1 MTVSSRRR
9 HKFFLA
15 GLRWLVFFFWCALGL
30 QVFFVARIAMMRYVD
45 PGSTAFQRSELGRIS
60 HKYSSF
66 RWSQKWVDRPKLP
79 AHIQRAVIA
88 SEDDIFASHTGV
100 QWEALERAWSK
111 NARAEAKAQ
120 AKNQSPK
127 VVGGSTITQQ
137 LAKNLFLSGERTFFR
152 KAQELVLTLVLVFAG
167 VATIT
172 ELQEQVALF
181 SQNYEALQLDEL
193 PLTLLVL
200 SLGLW
205 WFAWRRTQE
214 AHAQLQERSRS
225 ELKVQ
230 ELLQHKSDLLQRLYT
245 AKEDER
251 LALARELHDEMGQT
265 STAIRTEVAVL
276 QRIGRLHPEAD
287 ESVKR
292 IAESAQHL
300 SQMTRQMLH
309 RLRPPALDSMG
320 LEQALMTLC
329 DNWQNSTQ
337 NLCEFKTSALPEGLN
352 DYACVTVYR
361 IVQEALTNVTRHA
374 HAKHVRVQLTLD
386 SQ

>member
-1 MTVSSRRR
+1 M
-9 HKFFLA
+9 K
-15 GLRWLVFFFWCALGL
+15 
-30 QVFFVARIAMMRYVD
+30 
-45 PGSTAFQRSELGRIS
+45 
-60 HKYSSF
+60 
-66 RWSQKWVDRPKLP
+66 
-79 AHIQRAVIA
+79 
-88 SEDDIFASHTGV
+88 
-100 QWEALERAWSK
+100 
-111 NARAEAKAQ
+111 
-120 AKNQSPK
+120 
-127 VVGGSTITQQ
+127 ITQIHKD
-137 LAKNLFLSGERTFFR
+137 LL
-152 KAQELVLTLVLVFAG
+152 LVLMLVLVFAG

-193 PLTLLVL
+193 PMTLLVL

-230 ELLQHKSDLLQRLYT
+230 ELLQHNSDLLQRLFT
-245 AKEDER
+245 AEEDER

-292 IAESAQHL
+292 IGESAQHL

-329 DNWQNSTQ
+329 DNWQQNTQ
-337 NLCEFKTSALPEGLN
+337 TVCEFKVPTLPEGLN

-386 SQ
+386 SQGLNLNIEDDGRGMADTQAVHPGFGLLGMQERVASVAGRMSISSKLGQGLRLAIEIPKESL

>member
-1 MTVSSRRR
+1 MKFKKI
-9 HKFFLA
+9 HKDL
-15 GLRWLVFFFWCALGL
+15 L
-30 QVFFVARIAMMRYVD
+30 
-45 PGSTAFQRSELGRIS
+45 
-60 HKYSSF
+60 
-66 RWSQKWVDRPKLP
+66 
-79 AHIQRAVIA
+79 
-88 SEDDIFASHTGV
+88 
-100 QWEALERAWSK
+100 
-111 NARAEAKAQ
+111 
-120 AKNQSPK
+120 
-127 VVGGSTITQQ
+127 
-137 LAKNLFLSGERTFFR
+137 
-152 KAQELVLTLVLVFAG
+152 LVLLLVAVFAV
-167 VATIT
+167 VATLT

-214 AHAQLQERSRS
+214 AHAQLQERISS

-230 ELLQHKSDLLQRLYT
+230 ELLQHKSDLLQRIYT

-251 LALARELHDEMGQT
+251 LALARELHDDMGQT

-292 IAESAQHL
+292 IGESAQHL
-300 SQMTRQMLH
+300 SQITRLMLH

-320 LEQALMTLC
+320 LAQALMALC
-329 DNWQNSTQ
+329 DNWQNSNK
-337 NLCEFKTSALPEGLN
+337 NLCEFKASDLPEGLN

-374 HAKHVRVQLTLD
+374 NAKHVWVQLTLD
-386 SQ
+386 SQGLNLNIEDDGRGMADTQAVHQGFGLLGMQERIASVAGRMSISSKIGQGLRLAIQIPKESL

>member
-1 MTVSSRRR
+1 MKFTKIHKDLFWVS
-9 HKFFLA
+9 
-15 GLRWLVFFFWCALGL
+15 
-30 QVFFVARIAMMRYVD
+30 M
-45 PGSTAFQRSELGRIS
+45 
-60 HKYSSF
+60 
-66 RWSQKWVDRPKLP
+66 
-79 AHIQRAVIA
+79 
-88 SEDDIFASHTGV
+88 
-100 QWEALERAWSK
+100 
-111 NARAEAKAQ
+111 
-120 AKNQSPK
+120 
-127 VVGGSTITQQ
+127 
-137 LAKNLFLSGERTFFR
+137 
-152 KAQELVLTLVLVFAG
+152 LVLVFAG

-172 ELQEQVALF
+172 ELQERVSLF
-181 SQNYEALQLDEL
+181 SQDYEALQLDEL

-230 ELLQHKSDLLQRLYT
+230 ELLQHKSDLLQRIYT

-251 LALARELHDEMGQT
+251 LALARELHDDMGQT
-265 STAIRTEVAVL
+265 STAIRTEVALL
-276 QRIGRLHPEAD
+276 QRIGRLHPEAE

-292 IAESAQHL
+292 ISESAQHL

-320 LEQALMTLC
+320 LAQALVALC
-329 DNWQNSTQ
+329 HNWQNSNQ
-337 NLCEFKTSALPEGLN
+337 NLCEFKASDLPEGLN

-374 HAKHVRVQLTLD
+374 NAKHVRVQLTLD
-386 SQ
+386 SKGLNLNIEDDGQGMADTQAVHPGFGLLGMQERVASVAGRMSISSKLGQGLRLAIQIPKESL

>member
-1 MTVSSRRR
+1 MKFKQI
-9 HKFFLA
+9 HKDL
-15 GLRWLVFFFWCALGL
+15 L
-30 QVFFVARIAMMRYVD
+30 
-45 PGSTAFQRSELGRIS
+45 
-60 HKYSSF
+60 
-66 RWSQKWVDRPKLP
+66 
-79 AHIQRAVIA
+79 
-88 SEDDIFASHTGV
+88 
-100 QWEALERAWSK
+100 
-111 NARAEAKAQ
+111 
-120 AKNQSPK
+120 
-127 VVGGSTITQQ
+127 
-137 LAKNLFLSGERTFFR
+137 
-152 KAQELVLTLVLVFAG
+152 LVLTLVLVFAG

-320 LEQALMTLC
+320 LEQALMSLC

-337 NLCEFKTSALPEGLN
+337 NVCELKTSALPEGLN

-374 HAKHVRVQLTLD
+374 NAKHVRVQLTLD
-386 SQ
+386 TQGLNLNIEDDGQGMADTQAVHQGFGLLGMQERVASVAGHMTISSKLGQGVRLAIQIPKESL

>member
-1 MTVSSRRR
+1 M
-9 HKFFLA
+9 K
-15 GLRWLVFFFWCALGL
+15 
-30 QVFFVARIAMMRYVD
+30 
-45 PGSTAFQRSELGRIS
+45 
-60 HKYSSF
+60 
-66 RWSQKWVDRPKLP
+66 
-79 AHIQRAVIA
+79 
-88 SEDDIFASHTGV
+88 
-100 QWEALERAWSK
+100 
-111 NARAEAKAQ
+111 
-120 AKNQSPK
+120 
-127 VVGGSTITQQ
+127 ITQIHKD
-137 LAKNLFLSGERTFFR
+137 LL
-152 KAQELVLTLVLVFAG
+152 LVLMLVLVFAG

-181 SQNYEALQLDEL
+181 SQNYETLQLDEL

-230 ELLQHKSDLLQRLYT
+230 ELLQHKSDLLQRLYS

-276 QRIGRLHPEAD
+276 QRIGRLHPEAE

-292 IAESAQHL
+292 IGESAQHL

-329 DNWQNSTQ
+329 DNWQQNTQ
-337 NLCEFKTSALPEGLN
+337 TVCEFKVPTLPEGLN

-374 HAKHVRVQLTLD
+374 NAKHVRVELTLD
-386 SQ
+386 SQGLNLNIEDDGQGMADTQAVHPGFGLLGMQERVASVAGRISISSKLGQGVRLAIQIPKESL

>member
-1 MTVSSRRR
+1 MKFKKI
-9 HKFFLA
+9 HKDL
-15 GLRWLVFFFWCALGL
+15 L
-30 QVFFVARIAMMRYVD
+30 
-45 PGSTAFQRSELGRIS
+45 
-60 HKYSSF
+60 
-66 RWSQKWVDRPKLP
+66 
-79 AHIQRAVIA
+79 
-88 SEDDIFASHTGV
+88 
-100 QWEALERAWSK
+100 
-111 NARAEAKAQ
+111 
-120 AKNQSPK
+120 
-127 VVGGSTITQQ
+127 
-137 LAKNLFLSGERTFFR
+137 
-152 KAQELVLTLVLVFAG
+152 LVLLLVAVFAG
-167 VATIT
+167 VATLT
-172 ELQEQVALF
+172 ELQEKVALF

-214 AHAQLQERSRS
+214 AHAQLQERISS

-230 ELLQHKSDLLQRLYT
+230 ELLQHKSDLLQRIYT

-251 LALARELHDEMGQT
+251 LALARELHDDMGQT

-292 IAESAQHL
+292 IGESAQHL

-320 LEQALMTLC
+320 LAQALMALC
-329 DNWQNSTQ
+329 DNWQNSNK
-337 NLCEFKTSALPEGLN
+337 NLCEFKASVLPEGLN

-374 HAKHVRVQLTLD
+374 NAKHVWVQLTLD
-386 SQ
+386 SQGLNLNIEDDGRGMADTQAVHQGFGLLGMQERIASVAGRMSISSKIGQGLRLAIQIPKESL

>member
-1 MTVSSRRR
+1 MKFTKI
-9 HKFFLA
+9 HK
-15 GLRWLVFFFWCALGL
+15 
-30 QVFFVARIAMMRYVD
+30 D
-45 PGSTAFQRSELGRIS
+45 
-60 HKYSSF
+60 
-66 RWSQKWVDRPKLP
+66 
-79 AHIQRAVIA
+79 
-88 SEDDIFASHTGV
+88 
-100 QWEALERAWSK
+100 
-111 NARAEAKAQ
+111 
-120 AKNQSPK
+120 
-127 VVGGSTITQQ
+127 
-137 LAKNLFLSGERTFFR
+137 LFL
-152 KAQELVLTLVLVFAG
+152 VLMLVLVFVG
-167 VATIT
+167 VATLT

-230 ELLQHKSDLLQRLYT
+230 ELLQHNSDLLQRLFT
-245 AKEDER
+245 AEEDER

-276 QRIGRLHPEAD
+276 QRSGRLHPETD

-292 IAESAQHL
+292 IAKSAQHL

-329 DNWQNSTQ
+329 DDWQQNTQ
-337 NLCEFKTSALPEGLN
+337 TVCEFKAPTLPEGLN

-374 HAKHVRVQLTLD
+374 YAKHVRVQLTLD
-386 SQ
+386 SQGLNLNIEDDGQGMADTQAVHPGFGLLGMQERVASVAGRMSISSKVGQGLRLAIQIPKESL

>member
-1 MTVSSRRR
+1 MKFKQI
-9 HKFFLA
+9 HK
-15 GLRWLVFFFWCALGL
+15 
-30 QVFFVARIAMMRYVD
+30 D
-45 PGSTAFQRSELGRIS
+45 
-60 HKYSSF
+60 
-66 RWSQKWVDRPKLP
+66 
-79 AHIQRAVIA
+79 
-88 SEDDIFASHTGV
+88 
-100 QWEALERAWSK
+100 
-111 NARAEAKAQ
+111 
-120 AKNQSPK
+120 
-127 VVGGSTITQQ
+127 
-137 LAKNLFLSGERTFFR
+137 LS
-152 KAQELVLTLVLVFAG
+152 LVLIVVLVFAG

-181 SQNYEALQLDEL
+181 SQNYEAVQLDEL

-205 WFAWRRTQE
+205 WFAWRRSQE
-214 AHAQLQERSRS
+214 AHAQLQERISS
-225 ELKVQ
+225 EHKVQ

-251 LALARELHDEMGQT
+251 LALARELHDDMGQT

-287 ESVKR
+287 ASVKR
-292 IAESAQHL
+292 ISESAQHL

-320 LEQALMTLC
+320 LEQALIALC
-329 DNWQNSTQ
+329 EDWQNSNQ
-337 NLCEFKTSALPEGLN
+337 NLCEFQTSALPEGLN

-386 SQ
+386 SQGLNLNIEDDGRGMADTQAVHQGFGLLGMQERVASVAGHMTISSKLGQGVRLAIQIPKESL

>member
-1 MTVSSRRR
+1 M
-9 HKFFLA
+9 K
-15 GLRWLVFFFWCALGL
+15 
-30 QVFFVARIAMMRYVD
+30 
-45 PGSTAFQRSELGRIS
+45 
-60 HKYSSF
+60 
-66 RWSQKWVDRPKLP
+66 
-79 AHIQRAVIA
+79 
-88 SEDDIFASHTGV
+88 
-100 QWEALERAWSK
+100 
-111 NARAEAKAQ
+111 
-120 AKNQSPK
+120 
-127 VVGGSTITQQ
+127 ITQIYKD
-137 LAKNLFLSGERTFFR
+137 LL
-152 KAQELVLTLVLVFAG
+152 LVLIVVLVFAG
-167 VATIT
+167 VATMT

-214 AHAQLQERSRS
+214 AQAQLQERSRS

-230 ELLQHKSDLLQRLYT
+230 ELLQHKSDMLQRLYT

-251 LALARELHDEMGQT
+251 LALARELHDDMGQT

-292 IAESAQHL
+292 IGESAQHL

-329 DNWQNSTQ
+329 DNWQQNTQ
-337 NLCEFKTSALPEGLN
+337 TVCEFKLPTLPEGLN

-386 SQ
+386 SQGLNLNIEDDGRGMADTQAVHPGFGLLGMQERVASVAGSLSISSKLGQGLRLAIQIPKESL

>member
-1 MTVSSRRR
+1 MKPTQLRKDLSLIAVLV
-9 HKFFLA
+9 LA
-15 GLRWLVFFFWCALGL
+15 FWVLAS
-30 QVFFVARIAMMRYVD
+30 M
-45 PGSTAFQRSELGRIS
+45 SELS
-60 HKYSSF
+60 
-66 RWSQKWVDRPKLP
+66 
-79 AHIQRAVIA
+79 
-88 SEDDIFASHTGV
+88 
-100 QWEALERAWSK
+100 
-111 NARAEAKAQ
+111 
-120 AKNQSPK
+120 
-127 VVGGSTITQQ
+127 
-137 LAKNLFLSGERTFFR
+137 
-152 KAQELVLTLVLVFAG
+152 
-167 VATIT
+167 
-172 ELQEQVALF
+172 EQVSIF
-181 SQNYEALQLDEL
+181 SQRYEKIQLDEL

-200 SLGLW
+200 SIGLI

-320 LEQALMTLC
+320 LEQALVSLC

-374 HAKHVRVQLTLD
+374 NAKHVRVQLTLNTQGLNLNIED
-386 SQ
+386 DGQGMADTQAVHQGFGLLGMQERVASVAGRMSISSKLGQGVRLAIQIPKESL

>member
-1 MTVSSRRR
+1 MKPTQLRKDLSLIAVLV
-9 HKFFLA
+9 LA
-15 GLRWLVFFFWCALGL
+15 FWVLAS
-30 QVFFVARIAMMRYVD
+30 M
-45 PGSTAFQRSELGRIS
+45 SELS
-60 HKYSSF
+60 
-66 RWSQKWVDRPKLP
+66 
-79 AHIQRAVIA
+79 
-88 SEDDIFASHTGV
+88 
-100 QWEALERAWSK
+100 
-111 NARAEAKAQ
+111 
-120 AKNQSPK
+120 
-127 VVGGSTITQQ
+127 
-137 LAKNLFLSGERTFFR
+137 
-152 KAQELVLTLVLVFAG
+152 
-167 VATIT
+167 
-172 ELQEQVALF
+172 EQVSIF
-181 SQNYEALQLDEL
+181 SQRYEKIQLDEL

-200 SLGLW
+200 SIGLI

-230 ELLQHKSDLLQRLYT
+230 ELLQHKSELLQRLYT

-292 IAESAQHL
+292 IADSAQHL

-320 LEQALMTLC
+320 LEQALMSLC

-337 NLCEFKTSALPEGLN
+337 NLCELKTSALPEGLN

-374 HAKHVRVQLTLD
+374 NAKHVRVQLTLD
-386 SQ
+386 TQGLNLNIEDDGQGMADTQAVHQGFGLLGMQERVASVAGRMSISSKLGQGVRLAIQIPKGSL

>member
-1 MTVSSRRR
+1 MKIKQI
-9 HKFFLA
+9 HKDL
-15 GLRWLVFFFWCALGL
+15 L
-30 QVFFVARIAMMRYVD
+30 
-45 PGSTAFQRSELGRIS
+45 
-60 HKYSSF
+60 
-66 RWSQKWVDRPKLP
+66 
-79 AHIQRAVIA
+79 
-88 SEDDIFASHTGV
+88 
-100 QWEALERAWSK
+100 
-111 NARAEAKAQ
+111 
-120 AKNQSPK
+120 
-127 VVGGSTITQQ
+127 
-137 LAKNLFLSGERTFFR
+137 
-152 KAQELVLTLVLVFAG
+152 LVLLLVLVFAG

-292 IAESAQHL
+292 IGESAQHL

-320 LEQALMTLC
+320 LEQALVSLC

-337 NLCEFKTSALPEGLN
+337 NVCEFKTSALPEGLN

-374 HAKHVRVQLTLD
+374 NANHVRVQLTLD
-386 SQ
+386 SQGLNLNIEDDGQGMADTQAVHPGFGLLGMQERVASVAGRMSISSKLGQGLRLAIQIPKESL

>member
-1 MTVSSRRR
+1 M
-9 HKFFLA
+9 K
-15 GLRWLVFFFWCALGL
+15 
-30 QVFFVARIAMMRYVD
+30 
-45 PGSTAFQRSELGRIS
+45 
-60 HKYSSF
+60 
-66 RWSQKWVDRPKLP
+66 
-79 AHIQRAVIA
+79 
-88 SEDDIFASHTGV
+88 
-100 QWEALERAWSK
+100 
-111 NARAEAKAQ
+111 
-120 AKNQSPK
+120 
-127 VVGGSTITQQ
+127 ITQIHKD
-137 LAKNLFLSGERTFFR
+137 LL
-152 KAQELVLTLVLVFAG
+152 LVLMLVLVFAG
-167 VATIT
+167 VATMT

-230 ELLQHKSDLLQRLYT
+230 ELLQHNSDLLQRLFT
-245 AKEDER
+245 AEEDER

-276 QRIGRLHPEAD
+276 QRSGRLHPEAE

-292 IAESAQHL
+292 IGESAQHL

-329 DNWQNSTQ
+329 DDWQQNTQ
-337 NLCEFKTSALPEGLN
+337 TVCEFKAPTLPEGLN

-386 SQ
+386 SQGLNLNIEDDGRGMADTQAVHPGFGLLGMQERVASVAGRIAISSKLGQGLRLAIQIPKESL

>member
-1 MTVSSRRR
+1 M
-9 HKFFLA
+9 
-15 GLRWLVFFFWCALGL
+15 
-30 QVFFVARIAMMRYVD
+30 
-45 PGSTAFQRSELGRIS
+45 
-60 HKYSSF
+60 
-66 RWSQKWVDRPKLP
+66 
-79 AHIQRAVIA
+79 
-88 SEDDIFASHTGV
+88 
-100 QWEALERAWSK
+100 
-111 NARAEAKAQ
+111 
-120 AKNQSPK
+120 
-127 VVGGSTITQQ
+127 
-137 LAKNLFLSGERTFFR
+137 
-152 KAQELVLTLVLVFAG
+152 
-167 VATIT
+167 
-172 ELQEQVALF
+172 
-181 SQNYEALQLDEL
+181 QLDEL

-230 ELLQHKSDLLQRLYT
+230 ELLQHKSDLLQRIYT

-251 LALARELHDEMGQT
+251 LALARELHDDMGQT

-292 IAESAQHL
+292 IGESAQHL

-329 DNWQNSTQ
+329 DNWQQNTQ
-337 NLCEFKTSALPEGLN
+337 TVCEFKIPTLPEGLN

-374 HAKHVRVQLTLD
+374 NAKHVRVQLTLD
-386 SQ
+386 SQGLNLNIEDDGRGMADTQAVHQGFGLLGMQERVASVSPREQRC

>member
-1 MTVSSRRR
+1 MKPTQLRKDLSLIAVLV
-9 HKFFLA
+9 LA
-15 GLRWLVFFFWCALGL
+15 FWVLAS
-30 QVFFVARIAMMRYVD
+30 M
-45 PGSTAFQRSELGRIS
+45 SELS
-60 HKYSSF
+60 
-66 RWSQKWVDRPKLP
+66 
-79 AHIQRAVIA
+79 
-88 SEDDIFASHTGV
+88 
-100 QWEALERAWSK
+100 
-111 NARAEAKAQ
+111 
-120 AKNQSPK
+120 
-127 VVGGSTITQQ
+127 
-137 LAKNLFLSGERTFFR
+137 
-152 KAQELVLTLVLVFAG
+152 
-167 VATIT
+167 
-172 ELQEQVALF
+172 EQVSIF
-181 SQNYEALQLDEL
+181 SQRYEKIQLDEL

-200 SLGLW
+200 SIGLI

-320 LEQALMTLC
+320 LEQALVSLC

-374 HAKHVRVQLTLD
+374 NAKHVRVQLTLD
-386 SQ
+386 TQGLNLNIEDDGQGMADTQAVHQGFGLLGMQERVASVAGRMSISSKLGQGVRLAIQIPKESL

>member
-1 MTVSSRRR
+1 MKPTQLRKDLSLIAVLV
-9 HKFFLA
+9 LA
-15 GLRWLVFFFWCALGL
+15 FWVLAS
-30 QVFFVARIAMMRYVD
+30 M
-45 PGSTAFQRSELGRIS
+45 SELS
-60 HKYSSF
+60 
-66 RWSQKWVDRPKLP
+66 
-79 AHIQRAVIA
+79 
-88 SEDDIFASHTGV
+88 
-100 QWEALERAWSK
+100 
-111 NARAEAKAQ
+111 
-120 AKNQSPK
+120 
-127 VVGGSTITQQ
+127 
-137 LAKNLFLSGERTFFR
+137 
-152 KAQELVLTLVLVFAG
+152 
-167 VATIT
+167 
-172 ELQEQVALF
+172 EQVSIF
-181 SQNYEALQLDEL
+181 SQRYEKIQLDEL

-200 SLGLW
+200 SIGLI

-230 ELLQHKSDLLQRLYT
+230 ELLQHKSDLLQRIYT

-251 LALARELHDEMGQT
+251 LALARELHDDMGQT

-320 LEQALMTLC
+320 LEQALIALC
-329 DNWQNSTQ
+329 EVWQNSNQ
-337 NLCEFKTSALPEGLN
+337 KSLCEFNASALPEGLN

-386 SQ
+386 SLGLNLNIEDDGRGMADTQAVHPGFGLLGMQERVASVAGSLSISSKLGQGLRLAIQIPKESL

>member
-1 MTVSSRRR
+1 MKPTQIQKDLFWV
-9 HKFFLA
+9 FL
-15 GLRWLVFFFWCALGL
+15 
-30 QVFFVARIAMMRYVD
+30 
-45 PGSTAFQRSELGRIS
+45 
-60 HKYSSF
+60 
-66 RWSQKWVDRPKLP
+66 
-79 AHIQRAVIA
+79 
-88 SEDDIFASHTGV
+88 
-100 QWEALERAWSK
+100 
-111 NARAEAKAQ
+111 
-120 AKNQSPK
+120 
-127 VVGGSTITQQ
+127 
-137 LAKNLFLSGERTFFR
+137 
-152 KAQELVLTLVLVFAG
+152 LVLVFAG
-167 VATIT
+167 VATLT
-172 ELQEQVALF
+172 ELQEHVALF

-214 AHAQLQERSRS
+214 VHAQLQERSRS

-287 ESVKR
+287 ESVKQ

-329 DNWQNSTQ
+329 DDWQQNTQ
-337 NLCEFKTSALPEGLN
+337 TVCEFKAPTLPEGLN

-374 HAKHVRVQLTLD
+374 NAKHVKVQLTLYEQGLHLNIED
-386 SQ
+386 DGRGMADTQAVHQGFGLLGMQERVASVAGHMTISSKLGQGVRLAIKIPKESL

>member
-1 MTVSSRRR
+1 M
-9 HKFFLA
+9 KFT
-15 GLRWLVFFFWCALGL
+15 
-30 QVFFVARIAMMRYVD
+30 QI
-45 PGSTAFQRSELGRIS
+45 
-60 HKYSSF
+60 
-66 RWSQKWVDRPKLP
+66 QKDL
-79 AHIQRAVIA
+79 
-88 SEDDIFASHTGV
+88 
-100 QWEALERAWSK
+100 L
-111 NARAEAKAQ
+111 
-120 AKNQSPK
+120 
-127 VVGGSTITQQ
+127 
-137 LAKNLFLSGERTFFR
+137 
-152 KAQELVLTLVLVFAG
+152 LVLILVLVFAG
-167 VATIT
+167 VATLT

-214 AHAQLQERSRS
+214 AHAQLKERSRS

-276 QRIGRLHPEAD
+276 QRIGRLHPEAN

-320 LEQALMTLC
+320 LEQALMSLC
-329 DNWQNSTQ
+329 DNWQQ
-337 NLCEFKTSALPEGLN
+337 NAQTLCEFKVPTLPEGLN

-374 HAKHVRVQLTLD
+374 NAKHVRVELTLD
-386 SQ
+386 SQGLNLNIEDDGQGMADTQAVHQGFGLLGMQERVASVAGRMSISSKLGQGLRLAIQIPKVSL

>member
-1 MTVSSRRR
+1 MKPT
-9 HKFFLA
+9 
-15 GLRWLVFFFWCALGL
+15 
-30 QVFFVARIAMMRYVD
+30 QI
-45 PGSTAFQRSELGRIS
+45 
-60 HKYSSF
+60 
-66 RWSQKWVDRPKLP
+66 QKDL
-79 AHIQRAVIA
+79 
-88 SEDDIFASHTGV
+88 
-100 QWEALERAWSK
+100 L
-111 NARAEAKAQ
+111 
-120 AKNQSPK
+120 
-127 VVGGSTITQQ
+127 
-137 LAKNLFLSGERTFFR
+137 
-152 KAQELVLTLVLVFAG
+152 LVLILVLAFAG
-167 VATIT
+167 VATLT

-320 LEQALMTLC
+320 LEQALMSLC

-337 NLCEFKTSALPEGLN
+337 NVCDLKTSALPEGLN

-374 HAKHVRVQLTLD
+374 NAKHVRVQLTLNTQGLNLNIED
-386 SQ
+386 DGQGMADTQAVHQGFGLLGMQERVASVAGRMSISSKLGQGVRLAIQIPKESL

>member
-1 MTVSSRRR
+1 M
-9 HKFFLA
+9 KFT
-15 GLRWLVFFFWCALGL
+15 
-30 QVFFVARIAMMRYVD
+30 QI
-45 PGSTAFQRSELGRIS
+45 
-60 HKYSSF
+60 
-66 RWSQKWVDRPKLP
+66 QKDL
-79 AHIQRAVIA
+79 
-88 SEDDIFASHTGV
+88 
-100 QWEALERAWSK
+100 L
-111 NARAEAKAQ
+111 
-120 AKNQSPK
+120 
-127 VVGGSTITQQ
+127 
-137 LAKNLFLSGERTFFR
+137 
-152 KAQELVLTLVLVFAG
+152 LVLILVLVFAG
-167 VATIT
+167 VATLT

-214 AHAQLQERSRS
+214 AHAQLKERSRS

-276 QRIGRLHPEAD
+276 QRIGRLHPEAN

-320 LEQALMTLC
+320 LEQALMSLC
-329 DNWQNSTQ
+329 DNWQQ
-337 NLCEFKTSALPEGLN
+337 NAQTLCEFKVPTLPEGLN

-374 HAKHVRVQLTLD
+374 NAKHVRVELTLD
-386 SQ
+386 SQGLNLNIEDDGQGMADTQAVHQGFGLLGMQERVASVAGRMSISSELGQGLRLAIQIPKVSL

>member
-1 MTVSSRRR
+1 M
-9 HKFFLA
+9 KFT
-15 GLRWLVFFFWCALGL
+15 
-30 QVFFVARIAMMRYVD
+30 QI
-45 PGSTAFQRSELGRIS
+45 
-60 HKYSSF
+60 
-66 RWSQKWVDRPKLP
+66 QKDL
-79 AHIQRAVIA
+79 
-88 SEDDIFASHTGV
+88 
-100 QWEALERAWSK
+100 L
-111 NARAEAKAQ
+111 
-120 AKNQSPK
+120 
-127 VVGGSTITQQ
+127 
-137 LAKNLFLSGERTFFR
+137 
-152 KAQELVLTLVLVFAG
+152 LVLILVLVFAG
-167 VATIT
+167 VATLT

-214 AHAQLQERSRS
+214 AHAQLKERSRS

-276 QRIGRLHPEAD
+276 QRIGRLHPEAN

-320 LEQALMTLC
+320 LEQALMSLC
-329 DNWQNSTQ
+329 DNWQQ
-337 NLCEFKTSALPEGLN
+337 NAQTLCEFKVPTLPEGLN

-374 HAKHVRVQLTLD
+374 NAKHVRVELTLD
-386 SQ
+386 SQGLNLNIEDDGQGMADTQVVHQGFGLLGMQERVASVAGRMSISSKLGQGLRLAIQIPKVSL

>member
-1 MTVSSRRR
+1 M
-9 HKFFLA
+9 KFT
-15 GLRWLVFFFWCALGL
+15 
-30 QVFFVARIAMMRYVD
+30 QI
-45 PGSTAFQRSELGRIS
+45 
-60 HKYSSF
+60 
-66 RWSQKWVDRPKLP
+66 QKDL
-79 AHIQRAVIA
+79 
-88 SEDDIFASHTGV
+88 
-100 QWEALERAWSK
+100 L
-111 NARAEAKAQ
+111 
-120 AKNQSPK
+120 
-127 VVGGSTITQQ
+127 
-137 LAKNLFLSGERTFFR
+137 
-152 KAQELVLTLVLVFAG
+152 LVLILVLVFAG
-167 VATIT
+167 VATLT

-214 AHAQLQERSRS
+214 AHAQLKERSRS

-276 QRIGRLHPEAD
+276 QRIGRLHPEAN
-287 ESVKR
+287 ESVRR

-329 DNWQNSTQ
+329 DDWQQNTQ
-337 NLCEFKTSALPEGLN
+337 TVCEFKAPTLPEGLN

-386 SQ
+386 SQGLNLNIEDDGRGMADTQAVHPGFGLLGMQERVASVAGRMSISSKLGQGLRLAIQIPKESL

>member
-1 MTVSSRRR
+1 MKLKQI
-9 HKFFLA
+9 HK
-15 GLRWLVFFFWCALGL
+15 
-30 QVFFVARIAMMRYVD
+30 D
-45 PGSTAFQRSELGRIS
+45 
-60 HKYSSF
+60 
-66 RWSQKWVDRPKLP
+66 
-79 AHIQRAVIA
+79 
-88 SEDDIFASHTGV
+88 
-100 QWEALERAWSK
+100 
-111 NARAEAKAQ
+111 
-120 AKNQSPK
+120 
-127 VVGGSTITQQ
+127 
-137 LAKNLFLSGERTFFR
+137 LS
-152 KAQELVLTLVLVFAG
+152 LVLIVVLVFAG
-167 VATIT
+167 VATMT

-205 WFAWRRTQE
+205 WFAWRRSQE

-251 LALARELHDEMGQT
+251 LALARELHDDMGQT

-292 IAESAQHL
+292 IGESAQHL

-329 DNWQNSTQ
+329 DNWQQNTQ
-337 NLCEFKTSALPEGLN
+337 TVCEFKIPTLPEGLN

-386 SQ
+386 SKGLNLNIEDDGRGMADTQAVHPGFGLLGMQERVASVAGSLSISSKLGQGLRLAIQIPKESL

>member
-1 MTVSSRRR
+1 M
-9 HKFFLA
+9 KFT
-15 GLRWLVFFFWCALGL
+15 
-30 QVFFVARIAMMRYVD
+30 QI
-45 PGSTAFQRSELGRIS
+45 
-60 HKYSSF
+60 
-66 RWSQKWVDRPKLP
+66 QKDL
-79 AHIQRAVIA
+79 
-88 SEDDIFASHTGV
+88 
-100 QWEALERAWSK
+100 L
-111 NARAEAKAQ
+111 
-120 AKNQSPK
+120 
-127 VVGGSTITQQ
+127 
-137 LAKNLFLSGERTFFR
+137 
-152 KAQELVLTLVLVFAG
+152 LVLILVLVFAG
-167 VATIT
+167 VATLT

-292 IAESAQHL
+292 IGESAQHL

-320 LEQALMTLC
+320 LEQALMSLC
-329 DNWQNSTQ
+329 DNWQQ
-337 NLCEFKTSALPEGLN
+337 NAQTLCEFKVPTLPEGLN

-374 HAKHVRVQLTLD
+374 NAKHVRVELTLD
-386 SQ
+386 SQGLNLNIEDDGQGMADTQAVHQGFGLLGMQERVASVAGRMSISSKLGLGLRLAIQIPKESL

>member
-1 MTVSSRRR
+1 M
-9 HKFFLA
+9 KFTK
-15 GLRWLVFFFWCALGL
+15 
-30 QVFFVARIAMMRYVD
+30 I
-45 PGSTAFQRSELGRIS
+45 
-60 HKYSSF
+60 
-66 RWSQKWVDRPKLP
+66 QKDL
-79 AHIQRAVIA
+79 
-88 SEDDIFASHTGV
+88 
-100 QWEALERAWSK
+100 L
-111 NARAEAKAQ
+111 
-120 AKNQSPK
+120 
-127 VVGGSTITQQ
+127 
-137 LAKNLFLSGERTFFR
+137 
-152 KAQELVLTLVLVFAG
+152 LVLILVLVFAG

-320 LEQALMTLC
+320 LEQALVSLC

-337 NLCEFKTSALPEGLN
+337 NVCEFKTSALPEGLN

-374 HAKHVRVQLTLD
+374 NAKHVRVQLTLD
-386 SQ
+386 TQGLNLNIEDDGQGMADTQAVHQGFGLLGMQERVASVAGRLSISSKLGQGVRLAIQIPKESL

>member
-1 MTVSSRRR
+1 M
-9 HKFFLA
+9 K
-15 GLRWLVFFFWCALGL
+15 
-30 QVFFVARIAMMRYVD
+30 
-45 PGSTAFQRSELGRIS
+45 
-60 HKYSSF
+60 
-66 RWSQKWVDRPKLP
+66 
-79 AHIQRAVIA
+79 
-88 SEDDIFASHTGV
+88 
-100 QWEALERAWSK
+100 
-111 NARAEAKAQ
+111 
-120 AKNQSPK
+120 
-127 VVGGSTITQQ
+127 ITQIHKD
-137 LAKNLFLSGERTFFR
+137 LL
-152 KAQELVLTLVLVFAG
+152 LVLMLVLVFAG

-230 ELLQHKSDLLQRLYT
+230 ELLQHNSDLLQRLFT
-245 AKEDER
+245 AEEDER

-292 IAESAQHL
+292 IGESAQHL

-329 DNWQNSTQ
+329 DNWQQNTQ
-337 NLCEFKTSALPEGLN
+337 TVCEFKVPTLPEGLN

-386 SQ
+386 SQGLNLNIEDDGRGMADTQAVHPGFGLLGMQERVASVAGRMSISSKLGQGLRLAIEIPKESL

>member
-1 MTVSSRRR
+1 MKPTQLRKDLSLIAVLV
-9 HKFFLA
+9 LA
-15 GLRWLVFFFWCALGL
+15 FWVLAS
-30 QVFFVARIAMMRYVD
+30 M
-45 PGSTAFQRSELGRIS
+45 SELS
-60 HKYSSF
+60 
-66 RWSQKWVDRPKLP
+66 
-79 AHIQRAVIA
+79 
-88 SEDDIFASHTGV
+88 
-100 QWEALERAWSK
+100 
-111 NARAEAKAQ
+111 
-120 AKNQSPK
+120 
-127 VVGGSTITQQ
+127 
-137 LAKNLFLSGERTFFR
+137 
-152 KAQELVLTLVLVFAG
+152 
-167 VATIT
+167 
-172 ELQEQVALF
+172 EQVSIF
-181 SQNYEALQLDEL
+181 SQRYEKIQLDEL

-200 SLGLW
+200 SIGLI

-329 DNWQNSTQ
+329 DDWQQNTQ
-337 NLCEFKTSALPEGLN
+337 TVCEFKAPTLPEGLN

-374 HAKHVRVQLTLD
+374 NAKHVKVQLALYEQGLNLNIEDDGRGMADTQAVHPGFGLLGMQERVA
-386 SQ
+386 SVGGRMSISSKLGQGLRLAIQIPKESL

>member
-1 MTVSSRRR
+1 M
-9 HKFFLA
+9 KF
-15 GLRWLVFFFWCALGL
+15 
-30 QVFFVARIAMMRYVD
+30 
-45 PGSTAFQRSELGRIS
+45 
-60 HKYSSF
+60 
-66 RWSQKWVDRPKLP
+66 
-79 AHIQRAVIA
+79 
-88 SEDDIFASHTGV
+88 
-100 QWEALERAWSK
+100 
-111 NARAEAKAQ
+111 
-120 AKNQSPK
+120 
-127 VVGGSTITQQ
+127 TQI
-137 LAKNLFLSGERTFFR
+137 LKDLL
-152 KAQELVLTLVLVFAG
+152 LVLILVLVFAG
-167 VATIT
+167 VATLI

-320 LEQALMTLC
+320 LEQALMSLC
-329 DNWQNSTQ
+329 DNWQQNTQ
-337 NLCEFKTSALPEGLN
+337 TVCEFKVPTLPEGLN

-374 HAKHVRVQLTLD
+374 NAKHVRVELTLD
-386 SQ
+386 SQGLNLNIEDDGQGMADTQAVHPGFGLLGMQERVASVAGRISISSKLGQGVRLAIQIPKESL

>member
-1 MTVSSRRR
+1 MKPTQLRKDLSLIAVLV
-9 HKFFLA
+9 LA
-15 GLRWLVFFFWCALGL
+15 FWVLAS
-30 QVFFVARIAMMRYVD
+30 M
-45 PGSTAFQRSELGRIS
+45 SELS
-60 HKYSSF
+60 
-66 RWSQKWVDRPKLP
+66 
-79 AHIQRAVIA
+79 
-88 SEDDIFASHTGV
+88 
-100 QWEALERAWSK
+100 
-111 NARAEAKAQ
+111 
-120 AKNQSPK
+120 
-127 VVGGSTITQQ
+127 
-137 LAKNLFLSGERTFFR
+137 
-152 KAQELVLTLVLVFAG
+152 
-167 VATIT
+167 
-172 ELQEQVALF
+172 EQVSIF
-181 SQNYEALQLDEL
+181 SQRYEKIQLDEL

-200 SLGLW
+200 SIGLI

-320 LEQALMTLC
+320 LEQALMSLC
-329 DNWQNSTQ
+329 DNWQQNTQ
-337 NLCEFKTSALPEGLN
+337 TVCEFKVPTLPEGLN

-374 HAKHVRVQLTLD
+374 NAKHVRVELTLD
-386 SQ
+386 SQGLNLNIEDDGQGMADTQAVHPGFGLLGMQERVASVAGRISISSKLGPGVRLAIQIPKESL

>member
-1 MTVSSRRR
+1 MKPTQLRKDLSLIAVLV
-9 HKFFLA
+9 LA
-15 GLRWLVFFFWCALGL
+15 FWVLAS
-30 QVFFVARIAMMRYVD
+30 M
-45 PGSTAFQRSELGRIS
+45 SELS
-60 HKYSSF
+60 
-66 RWSQKWVDRPKLP
+66 
-79 AHIQRAVIA
+79 
-88 SEDDIFASHTGV
+88 
-100 QWEALERAWSK
+100 
-111 NARAEAKAQ
+111 
-120 AKNQSPK
+120 
-127 VVGGSTITQQ
+127 
-137 LAKNLFLSGERTFFR
+137 
-152 KAQELVLTLVLVFAG
+152 
-167 VATIT
+167 
-172 ELQEQVALF
+172 EQVSIF
-181 SQNYEALQLDEL
+181 SQRYEKIQLDEL

-200 SLGLW
+200 SIGLI

-230 ELLQHKSDLLQRLYT
+230 ELLQHKSDLLQRIYT

-251 LALARELHDEMGQT
+251 LALARELHDDMGQT

-292 IAESAQHL
+292 IGESAQHL

-320 LEQALMTLC
+320 LEQALVSLC

-374 HAKHVRVQLTLD
+374 NAKHVRVELTLD
-386 SQ
+386 TQGLNLNIEDDGQGMADTQAVHQGFGLLGMQERVASVAGRLSISSKLGQGVRLAIQIPKESL

>member
-1 MTVSSRRR
+1 MKFKQI
-9 HKFFLA
+9 HK
-15 GLRWLVFFFWCALGL
+15 
-30 QVFFVARIAMMRYVD
+30 D
-45 PGSTAFQRSELGRIS
+45 
-60 HKYSSF
+60 
-66 RWSQKWVDRPKLP
+66 
-79 AHIQRAVIA
+79 
-88 SEDDIFASHTGV
+88 
-100 QWEALERAWSK
+100 
-111 NARAEAKAQ
+111 
-120 AKNQSPK
+120 
-127 VVGGSTITQQ
+127 
-137 LAKNLFLSGERTFFR
+137 LS
-152 KAQELVLTLVLVFAG
+152 LVLIVVFVFAG

-181 SQNYEALQLDEL
+181 SQNYEAVQLDEL

-205 WFAWRRTQE
+205 WFAWRRSQE
-214 AHAQLQERSRS
+214 AHAELQERISS
-225 ELKVQ
+225 EHKVQ

-251 LALARELHDEMGQT
+251 LALARELHDDMGQT

-287 ESVKR
+287 ASVKR
-292 IAESAQHL
+292 ISESAQHL

-320 LEQALMTLC
+320 LEQALIALC
-329 DNWQNSTQ
+329 EVWQNSNQ
-337 NLCEFKTSALPEGLN
+337 KSLCEFNASALPEGLN

-386 SQ
+386 SLGLNLNIEDDGRGMADTQAVHQGFGLLGMQERVASVAGSLSISSKLGQGVRLAIQIPKESL

>member
-1 MTVSSRRR
+1 MKLT
-9 HKFFLA
+9 K
-15 GLRWLVFFFWCALGL
+15 
-30 QVFFVARIAMMRYVD
+30 I
-45 PGSTAFQRSELGRIS
+45 
-60 HKYSSF
+60 
-66 RWSQKWVDRPKLP
+66 QKDL
-79 AHIQRAVIA
+79 
-88 SEDDIFASHTGV
+88 
-100 QWEALERAWSK
+100 L
-111 NARAEAKAQ
+111 
-120 AKNQSPK
+120 
-127 VVGGSTITQQ
+127 
-137 LAKNLFLSGERTFFR
+137 
-152 KAQELVLTLVLVFAG
+152 LVLILVLVFAG
-167 VATIT
+167 VATLT

-320 LEQALMTLC
+320 LEQALVSLC

-337 NLCEFKTSALPEGLN
+337 NVCEFKTSALPEGLN

-374 HAKHVRVQLTLD
+374 NAKHVRVQLTLD
-386 SQ
+386 TQGLNLNIEDDGQGMADTQAVHQGFGLLGMQERVASVAGRLSISSKLGQGVRLAIQIPKESL

>member
-1 MTVSSRRR
+1 MKPTQLRKDLSLIAVLV
-9 HKFFLA
+9 LA
-15 GLRWLVFFFWCALGL
+15 FWVLAS
-30 QVFFVARIAMMRYVD
+30 M
-45 PGSTAFQRSELGRIS
+45 SELS
-60 HKYSSF
+60 
-66 RWSQKWVDRPKLP
+66 
-79 AHIQRAVIA
+79 
-88 SEDDIFASHTGV
+88 
-100 QWEALERAWSK
+100 
-111 NARAEAKAQ
+111 
-120 AKNQSPK
+120 
-127 VVGGSTITQQ
+127 
-137 LAKNLFLSGERTFFR
+137 
-152 KAQELVLTLVLVFAG
+152 
-167 VATIT
+167 
-172 ELQEQVALF
+172 EQVSIF
-181 SQNYEALQLDEL
+181 SQRYEKIQLDEL

-200 SLGLW
+200 SIGLI

-320 LEQALMTLC
+320 LEQALMSLC

-337 NLCEFKTSALPEGLN
+337 NVCDLKTSALPEGLN

-374 HAKHVRVQLTLD
+374 NAKHVRVELTLD
-386 SQ
+386 TQGLNLNIEDDGQGMADTQAVHQGFGLLGMQERVASVAGRMSISSKLGQGVRLAIQIPKGSL

>member
-1 MTVSSRRR
+1 MKPT
-9 HKFFLA
+9 
-15 GLRWLVFFFWCALGL
+15 
-30 QVFFVARIAMMRYVD
+30 QI
-45 PGSTAFQRSELGRIS
+45 
-60 HKYSSF
+60 
-66 RWSQKWVDRPKLP
+66 QKDL
-79 AHIQRAVIA
+79 
-88 SEDDIFASHTGV
+88 
-100 QWEALERAWSK
+100 L
-111 NARAEAKAQ
+111 
-120 AKNQSPK
+120 
-127 VVGGSTITQQ
+127 
-137 LAKNLFLSGERTFFR
+137 
-152 KAQELVLTLVLVFAG
+152 LVLILVLAFAG
-167 VATIT
+167 VATLT

-320 LEQALMTLC
+320 LEQALMSLC

-337 NLCEFKTSALPEGLN
+337 NVCELKTSALPEGLN

-374 HAKHVRVQLTLD
+374 NAKHVRVELTLD
-386 SQ
+386 TQGLNLNIEDDGQGMADTQAVHQGFGLLGMQERVASVAGRMSISSKLGQGVRLAIQIPKGSL